1 MKSDHGVG
9 RTAGRSRRM
18 ARILLVLAA
27 LPMLCVRSQWMT
39 KDAAKRAIDE
49 FEILEAIRPP
59 RVGATD
65 RRSSAPFITGDTFRD
80 HCPHVCEDSNRCR
93 MSPEKV
99 KDGECVFVKG
109 DLFETFVKDI
119 MDRITSKFIAVIH
132 NGDLSNPDGQTDARS
147 IHMKSHVTSDKLEEA
162 YRTGKLMAL
171 HTVNLW
177 WGNYSKGAARPPYA
191 HCLPIGCVQAIESN
205 ILYFVDYIS
214 SDIVFYVC
222 HLALMS

>member
-1 MKSDHGVG
+1 
-9 RTAGRSRRM
+9 M
-18 ARILLVLAA
+18 ARLVQLLVA
-27 LPMLCVRSQWMT
+27 LSVLCVRSQWMT
-39 KDAAKRAIDE
+39 KEAAQWAIDE
-49 FEILEAIRPP
+49 FELQEAMRLPKLGI
-59 RVGATD
+59 AD
-65 RRSSAPFITGDTFRD
+65 RRSSSPFITGDGFRS
-80 HCPHVCEDSNRCR
+80 HCTHICEDSNRCR
-93 MSPEKV
+93 MSPEEV
-99 KDGECVFVKG
+99 KDGELVFIKS
-109 DLFETFVKDI
+109 DLFDHFAKEI
-119 MDRITSKFIAVIH
+119 IDRIPSRFIAVIH
-132 NGDLSNPDGQTDARS
+132 NGDLSNPDGQTDARA

-222 HLALMS
+222 HLALMSLLPSSNKG